1 MCNHSCSPFKCK
13 MLCVCVC
20 MCVRVCVCVTDNAVR
35 ISATHLLS
43 LLPSSRVSAHHASCS
58 PPQTSVRFSLSGFLF
73 QKWQGG
79 KMMGKKWQTTC
90 GSSAFLK
97 KSAGKKKGRKEERNA
112 LVVGRVC
119 SCSLGGLP
127 FCHARS
133 FPNQATKPPHHAQ
146 VQHAPS
152 SSPPRCW

>member
-119 SCSLGGLP
+119 SCSPWRLDFLP
-127 FCHARS
+127 RS
-133 FPNQATKPPHHAQ
+133 LISKPSHQAHAQ
-146 VQHAPS
+146 VQHAPP
-152 SSPPRCW
+152 SSPPSCR